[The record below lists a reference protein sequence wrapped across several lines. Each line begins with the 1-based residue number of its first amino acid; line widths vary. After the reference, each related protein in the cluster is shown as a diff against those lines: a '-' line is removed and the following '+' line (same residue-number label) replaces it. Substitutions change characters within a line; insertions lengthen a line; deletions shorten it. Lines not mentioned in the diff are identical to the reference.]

1 MEGQINSA
9 MRFLN
14 GDISRGILPL
24 SNHVMLQL
32 YEKHSKPYMPAL
44 LSSVLF
50 RELFSVLFED
60 IPQAIYFPI
69 YSEMVREAALKTKG
83 SAGGH
88 VVRMLMELREFLL
101 VNPLRIHH

>member
-1 MEGQINSA
+1 
-9 MRFLN
+9 
-14 GDISRGILPL
+14 
-24 SNHVMLQL
+24 
-32 YEKHSKPYMPAL
+32 MPAL

-50 RELFSVLFED
+50 RGLVED

-69 YSEMVREAALKTKG
+69 NSEMVREAALKTKG
-83 SAGGH
+83 SAGGP